1 MSNKKEKKDNSI
13 EIDYTVEGMHCSS
26 CSLAVEKALK
36 SFHEINDV
44 RVDLPSKKVRVKA
57 SKIPDFEKLKKKIS
71 SIGYEIREEAL
82 SEESNLSK
90 QVKKNMI
97 FSWILIIPLLF
108 LMLFS
113 MFSMPDTSIARYLN
127 LFEIALGSIVIFVF
141 GWHTISSSIKALLMG
156 TFTMDLLITIGSIF
170 SFFTGILKI
179 FGVIDDSFVMI
190 GAMIIAINLTG
201 NYIKEKMTDRANDS
215 IKKLTELQVK
225 SAHIL
230 KDYNGKDDFDVSF
243 QEIPIS
249 ELKVGDHVLVKPGEK
264 IPSDGMIIK
273 GTTLID
279 QSIIT
284 GESLPVEK
292 GENDIVIGTTI
303 NLNSPIIVKITKT
316 GSDTYLSQII
326 KLIEEARQS
335 KVPIQEFA
343 DKVSSIFVPSILSIS
358 VLTFLIWYFFP
369 DFANSIQ
376 NAVAGIFSFIHFP
389 DNISHSRIVASLY
402 AMIATL
408 VIACPCA
415 MGLATPTALMV
426 GFGKAA
432 SNGILIKNAEAIEI
446 LKKVNFIVFDKTG
459 TITKGKPSVTDL
471 IEIDKNFISYTY
483 QIERHSNHPYAI
495 AITDFIINNKK
506 EMLDQNIAVRNLNN
520 LTSIGF
526 EGSIDDYKVQVVGYN
541 RIMIDQNKKDEII
554 KNLDHDTLEKIYK
567 WQDEGKTVVLT
578 IMFKYLENNYK
589 ENNNGNSDKINDIYE
604 FNRFKNSYKNTNNS
618 DKGFKEFK
626 VLGLFALSDSL
637 KENVADVISELKKM
651 KYSTA
656 ILSGDFERVVS
667 SIAEKIGVDRYF
679 SDIYADKKVE
689 IIKELQNNNFCVA
702 MIGDGINDAPAL
714 KQADV
719 GIAIG
724 SGTDIAIDSADIVLT
739 SNNLN
744 SIVNL
749 FLISKKIYAKIRQNL
764 FWAFFYNILAIPLA
778 MFGLLN
784 PIIAEL
790 AMALSSIN
798 VVLNSLRLNGI
809 KL

>member
-225 SAHIL
+225 SAHLL
-230 KDYNGKDDFDVSF
+230 KDYREIDNFDSVY
-243 QEIPIS
+243 QELPIS
-249 ELKVGDHVLVKPGEK
+249 ELKVGDYVLVKPGEK
-264 IPSDGMIIK
+264 IPSDGLIIK
-273 GTTLID
+273 GMTLVD
-279 QSIIT
+279 QSIVT

-292 GENDIVIGTTI
+292 GEKDQVIGTTL
-303 NLNSPIIVKITKT
+303 NLSSPIVVKITRI
-316 GSDTYLSQII
+316 GGDTYLSQII
-326 KLIEEARQS
+326 KLIEQARQS

-343 DKVSSIFVPSILSIS
+343 DKVSSIFVPLILSIS

-369 DFANSIQ
+369 LFANSIQ
-376 NAVAGIFSFIHFP
+376 ATISGIFSFLNFP
-389 DNISHSRIVASLY
+389 VNASKSRFVASLY

-432 SNGILIKNAEAIEI
+432 SRGILIKNAEAVEI
-446 LKKVNFIVFDKTG
+446 LKNVDFIVFDKTG
-459 TITKGKPSVTDL
+459 TITKGKPSVTDF
-471 IEIDKNFISYTY
+471 IEVDDNFIPYTY

-506 EMLDQNIAVRNLNN
+506 DMLHKNIEVYNLKN

-526 EGSIDDYKVQVVGYN
+526 EGSIGSYKVQVVGYN
-541 RIMIDQNKKDEII
+541 RLKIYKSKNEEIL
-554 KNLDHDTLEKIYK
+554 KNLDQDIYEKISK
-567 WQDEGKTVVLT
+567 WQNEGKTIVLT
-578 IMFKYLENNYK
+578 IMFKSIENDMEKSKTDITKDDDENSK
-589 ENNNGNSDKINDIYE
+589 EV
-604 FNRFKNSYKNTNNS
+604 NT
-618 DKGFKEFK
+618 GFKELK
-626 VLGLFALSDSL
+626 VLGIFALSDSL
-637 KENVADVISELKKM
+637 EENTAAVIAELKKM

-656 ILSGDFERVVS
+656 ILSGDFEKVVS
-667 SIAEKIGVDRYF
+667 AIAEKIGVDKYF
-679 SDIYADKKVE
+679 SDIYADQKVE
-689 IIKELQNNNFCVA
+689 IIKKLQNDHAGVA

-739 SNNLN
+739 SKNPDNVLNL
-744 SIVNL
+744 L
-749 FLISKKIYAKIRQNL
+749 LISKKIYAKIRQNL

-778 MFGLLN
+778 MSGLLN

-798 VVLNSLRLNGI
+798 VVLNSLRLNRI
-809 KL
+809 KLR

>member
-1 MSNKKEKKDNSI
+1 
-13 EIDYTVEGMHCSS
+13 
-26 CSLAVEKALK
+26 
-36 SFHEINDV
+36 
-44 RVDLPSKKVRVKA
+44 
-57 SKIPDFEKLKKKIS
+57 
-71 SIGYEIREEAL
+71 
-82 SEESNLSK
+82 
-90 QVKKNMI
+90 
-97 FSWILIIPLLF
+97 
-108 LMLFS
+108 
-113 MFSMPDTSIARYLN
+113 
-127 LFEIALGSIVIFVF
+127 
-141 GWHTISSSIKALLMG
+141 
-156 TFTMDLLITIGSIF
+156 
-170 SFFTGILKI
+170 
-179 FGVIDDSFVMI
+179 
-190 GAMIIAINLTG
+190 
-201 NYIKEKMTDRANDS
+201 
-215 IKKLTELQVK
+215 
-225 SAHIL
+225 
-230 KDYNGKDDFDVSF
+230 
-243 QEIPIS
+243 
-249 ELKVGDHVLVKPGEK
+249 
-264 IPSDGMIIK
+264 
-273 GTTLID
+273 
-279 QSIIT
+279 
-284 GESLPVEK
+284 
-292 GENDIVIGTTI
+292 
-303 NLNSPIIVKITKT
+303 
-316 GSDTYLSQII
+316 
-326 KLIEEARQS
+326 
-335 KVPIQEFA
+335 
-343 DKVSSIFVPSILSIS
+343 
-358 VLTFLIWYFFP
+358 
-369 DFANSIQ
+369 
-376 NAVAGIFSFIHFP
+376 
-389 DNISHSRIVASLY
+389 
-402 AMIATL
+402 
-408 VIACPCA
+408 
-415 MGLATPTALMV
+415 
-426 GFGKAA
+426 
-432 SNGILIKNAEAIEI
+432 LIKNAEAIEI

>member
-1 MSNKKEKKDNSI
+1 MFAMPEISI
-13 EIDYTVEGMHCSS
+13 ME
-26 CSLAVEKALK
+26 
-36 SFHEINDV
+36 
-44 RVDLPSKKVRVKA
+44 
-57 SKIPDFEKLKKKIS
+57 
-71 SIGYEIREEAL
+71 
-82 SEESNLSK
+82 
-90 QVKKNMI
+90 
-97 FSWILIIPLLF
+97 
-108 LMLFS
+108 
-113 MFSMPDTSIARYLN
+113 YLG
-127 LFEIALGSIVIFVF
+127 LFEIILGSLVIFVL
-141 GWHTISSSIKALLMG
+141 GWHTIISSFKALLMG

-170 SFFTGILKI
+170 SFVTGILKI
-179 FGVIDDSFVMI
+179 IGLIDDSFVMI

-201 NYIKEKMTDRANDS
+201 NYIKEKVTDRANES

-225 SAHIL
+225 SAHFL
-230 KDYNGKDDFDVSF
+230 KDYRETDNFEVNY

-273 GTTLID
+273 GNTLVD
-279 QSIIT
+279 QSIVT

-292 GENDIVIGTTI
+292 SEKDIVIGTTI
-303 NLNSPIIVKITKT
+303 NLNSPIIVKITRT
-316 GSDTYLSQII
+316 GGDTYLSQII

-343 DKVSSIFVPSILSIS
+343 DKVSSIFVPFILSIS
-358 VLTFLIWYFFP
+358 VFAFLIWYFFP
-369 DFANSIQ
+369 DFANNIQ

-389 DNISHSRIVASLY
+389 DNISHSRFVASLY

-432 SNGILIKNAEAIEI
+432 GKGILIKNAEAIEI

-459 TITKGKPSVTDL
+459 TITKGKPSVIDY
-471 IEIDKNFISYTY
+471 IELNDNFIPYTY
-483 QIERHSNHPYAI
+483 QIERHSNHPYAS

-506 EMLDQNIAVRNLNN
+506 EILDQNIEVRDLNN
-520 LTSIGF
+520 LTSTGF
-526 EGSIDDYKVQVVGYN
+526 EGSIDGYKVQVVGYN

-604 FNRFKNSYKNTNNS
+604 FNRFKNSYKNSNNS

-667 SIAEKIGVDRYF
+667 LIAEKIGVDRYF

-744 SIVNL
+744 SNINL
-749 FLISKKIYAKIRQNL
+749 FLISKKIYLKIRQNL

-809 KL
+809 KLR